1 MLITFNYG
9 IDVLIIYI
17 YIYYIWDHNF
27 LTEDHGTMYQGVVG
41 EEVEVTPTGV
51 RGGSARE
58 I

>member
-9 IDVLIIYI
+9 IDVLII